1 MFNATLAGHHHHHL
15 RPDYLSNSRGS
26 SRAGSRFDIHEAG
39 RGAEC
44 RVLNPGELEERV
56 QMLHDGQGEFCPGEE
71 KSCYSKYQACLYLT
85 VVFSII
91 AATIVIIVYVALGG
105 LRGGGSSAGQKGS
118 FKKGPSAHR

>member
-39 RGAEC
+39 RGLEC
-44 RVLNPGELEERV
+44 RVLNPGELDETV
-56 QMLHDGQGEFCPGEE
+56 QMLKDGQGEFYPGEE

-105 LRGGGSSAGQKGS
+105 LRGGGM
-118 FKKGPSAHR
+118 